1 MQIAIIGAGPA
12 GLWCSILL
20 ARRGHSVTLI
30 DSQAPWEKPC
40 GGGITA
46 KALANTDIFTV
57 DLPRKYI
64 ERMTIFFG
72 DENSV
77 SIQPE
82 QPIAVVSRREL
93 ASRLLAEA
101 QSAGVN
107 FIKDRAGHIQA
118 RGTRWIVTTR
128 ENEVHAE
135 FLIGADG
142 ATSIVRRT
150 VGRPLTPAELCVTLG
165 YFIPGDAPPHMK
177 IFFVPSLDG
186 YIW

>member
-101 QSAGVN
+101 QSAG
-107 FIKDRAGHIQA
+107 
-118 RGTRWIVTTR
+118 
-128 ENEVHAE
+128 
-135 FLIGADG
+135 
-142 ATSIVRRT
+142 
-150 VGRPLTPAELCVTLG
+150 
-165 YFIPGDAPPHMK
+165 
-177 IFFVPSLDG
+177 
-186 YIW
+186 